1 MAHLSPTAGACG
13 GDLGQLAAACAKSHH
28 RVVRAHRRAPLLQ
41 DRPVK
46 PAPALFAA
54 LAFAVCAALPAR
66 AFELVT
72 ADEAKRD
79 AAAPDYATKSLPM
92 PGAPSIEL
100 LSPDVKRPLTGA
112 VNIVVRWSAS
122 DGAAIDLSTFRVL
135 YGRLRLDVTERLA
148 AHAKVTPS
156 GVEAPDAKLPEG
168 SHRLVIQVADTL
180 KRVGRQEVNFE
191 VAPAK
196 P

>member
-1 MAHLSPTAGACG
+1 MARLSPTAGARG
-13 GDLGQLAAACAKSHH
+13 GDLGQLPKGRETLHDGSVHH
-28 RVVRAHRRAPLLQ
+28 R
-41 DRPVK
+41 
-46 PAPALFAA
+46 LFASLT
-54 LAFAVCAALPAR
+54 LAVLAWPVQ
-66 AFELVT
+66 AFDLVT
-72 ADEAKRD
+72 ADEARRD

-92 PGAPSIEL
+92 AGAPSIEL

-148 AHAKVTPS
+148 AHAKVTPT
-156 GVEAPDAKLPEG
+156 GVEAPNASLPEG
-168 SHRLVIQVADTL
+168 SHRLIIQVADTL
-180 KRVGRQEVNFE
+180 KRVARQEVSFE

>member
-1 MAHLSPTAGACG
+1 MNF
-13 GDLGQLAAACAKSHH
+13 LA
-28 RVVRAHRRAPLLQ
+28 RFI
-41 DRPVK
+41 
-46 PAPALFAA
+46 PALAVLA
-54 LAFAVCAALPAR
+54 LGTHTC

-79 AAAPDYATKSLPM
+79 AAAPAYVTKTLPV

-112 VNIVVRWSAS
+112 VNIVVRWSAN
-122 DGAAIDLSTFRVL
+122 DGASIDPSTFRVL

-148 AHAKVTPS
+148 AHARVTPS
-156 GVEAPDAKLPEG
+156 GVEAPNASLPEG
-168 SHRLVIQVADTL
+168 SHRLLIQVADTL
-180 KRVGRQEVNFE
+180 KRVGRHEVMLE

-196 P
+196 